1 MSSGF
6 MMPVNALLA
15 ILASMLAAML
25 AVEAVA
31 AVGEADLQLL
41 WSLSEAMT
49 CPAPAGILAFND
61 NEY

>member
-1 MSSGF
+1 
-6 MMPVNALLA
+6 MMPANALLA

-41 WSLSEAMT
+41 WSVSVRYDL
-49 CPAPAGILAFND
+49 APSVILAFND
-61 NEY
+61 I